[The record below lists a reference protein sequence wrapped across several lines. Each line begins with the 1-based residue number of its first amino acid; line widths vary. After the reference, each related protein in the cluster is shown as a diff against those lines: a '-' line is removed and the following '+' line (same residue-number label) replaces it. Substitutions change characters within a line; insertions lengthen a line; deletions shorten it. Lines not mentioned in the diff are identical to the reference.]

1 MSQDGGWAG
10 GLFPTRVTRQRR
22 WYMNT
27 IRVGG
32 RRLGLESLATEGAGV
47 VVGVWPDQ
55 QQAGQD
61 TQQRFTSPL
70 LAPLALEGL
79 LLQ

>member
-1 MSQDGGWAG
+1 
-10 GLFPTRVTRQRR
+10 
-22 WYMNT
+22 MNGIHGT
-27 IRVGG
+27 G
-32 RRLGLESLATEGAGV
+32 RRLCLESLSTEGTDV
-47 VVGVWPDQ
+47 LVGVWPDQ
-55 QQAGQD
+55 QQAGQY